1 MSTNLLKS
9 EAERRALKA
18 LELSQ
23 YQELNLNAI
32 KTKLTEILGHMR
44 DMGLFTEY
52 TQHDIS
58 HIDGMLDIVE
68 DIIPEQTKQ
77 AMTSVDW
84 LMLVLCFYFHD
95 YGMLVTREELDNK
108 NNDSSYLLFKKTH
121 KKNSDTDEK
130 DLYQDF
136 VRVNHGERIFEW
148 INYLCSND
156 ECPDKYKTAVGF
168 LKDMIGKLGQKELK
182 SLAALCQSHQQK
194 MTDVVRQF
202 ENQVKLQYS
211 QQNQG

>member
-1 MSTNLLKS
+1 MSINFLKS

-18 LELSQ
+18 LELPQ
-23 YQELNLNAI
+23 YQDLNLNAI
-32 KTKLTEILGHMR
+32 KTKLKEILEHIR

-95 YGMLVTREELDNK
+95 YGMLVTREELNNK
-108 NNDSSYLLFKKTH
+108 NNDSSYLLF
-121 KKNSDTDEK
+121 SV
-130 DLYQDF
+130 Y
-136 VRVNHGERIFEW
+136 
-148 INYLCSND
+148 
-156 ECPDKYKTAVGF
+156 
-168 LKDMIGKLGQKELK
+168 
-182 SLAALCQSHQQK
+182 
-194 MTDVVRQF
+194 
-202 ENQVKLQYS
+202 
-211 QQNQG
+211 